1 MSGVAALVAEAHKK
15 NSSQT
20 QAQAGG
26 RRLNGRVKPPPGA
39 GENAAETKLLAG
51 SMAAI

>member
-1 MSGVAALVAEAHKK
+1 MSGGAALATEAHKK

-20 QAQAGG
+20 QAQADD
-26 RRLNGRVKPPPGA
+26 RRLNGRVKPTPDE
-39 GENAAETKLLAG
+39 GENADETKLLDG

>member
-1 MSGVAALVAEAHKK
+1 LVTEAHKK

-20 QAQAGG
+20 QAQADG

-39 GENAAETKLLAG
+39 GENPIKTKLLDG